1 MATID
6 IFNLSPR
13 DFNLQ
18 MQEEAMYRTPAELD
32 ELRREYRNRNSMAGK
47 LMGLLAPEEG
57 KRRST
62 FLPVDAPQGMSIFDA
77 LRSGQATPAV
87 PQGLVDLITGGTRGV
102 ESAREYAQGVPPRAD
117 ALNDALAMSGLAM
130 TGGGLAASTLRP
142 KKPSLPSAPKERG
155 DMILNM
161 LKEGDAANITDDM
174 FDMGDSVKTTQLNQ
188 YLFENYDLPMDAESR
203 AQRLFQMGYRRE
215 GMHGTSKETAG
226 TTETPDILAFQPST
240 AGSYGRGVYVDPVR
254 DGDIG
259 VSRYYAEPRGREA
272 GTSGTYYPLL
282 TKGKLIEKGSYDDEY
297 FQALDDVA
305 KANPK
310 ESDQARATTEDAMN
324 RLAEQRVSE
333 QGFAGV
339 GGAGEYTIFDPAN
352 IRSRSARADPRLAH
366 LSNIMAAN
374 ASKSTGLLTSSA
386 ADLRRQANIE
396 RFGYDPNETPE
407 VDTSYRGGH
416 QPAGPQD
423 ENPVRL
429 DDVTISTTGEQ
440 AGYPSDFY
448 SSQGQRQYAQ
458 GPRFADDEFGLS
470 NQQSYRAIQAARGN
484 PDAEVTIYRGVPNEE
499 SITSINAGDFVTL
512 SPKYAELHASSGYG
526 PRGEDAGKVIS
537 QKVKVKDVY
546 FAGDDVN
553 EFGYFPDTTAANAS
567 KSTGLLTTA
576 ASEAQDMAKR
586 ILELRAEGR
595 ASEVT
600 DEMMAQADPQYM
612 FANTPLPM
620 DEASR
625 MARAE
630 AAGFEGDLFHGGKG
644 GYDIMRT
651 DAGTGK
657 TSGTGAFL
665 TPSNKLA
672 ETYSPVVDGS
682 VYPLMSRSSAPIVNA
697 DMQNWN
703 NIESPVYAFDPKT
716 MDDIEVID
724 EYGRA
729 STDDIAREARKISE
743 AIEIQDVSDRGP
755 RAWGMTQYPAVS
767 NVRVEYNPANIRS
780 RFARFD
786 PEFAHLSNLSA
797 ANVSPLGGLLAQS
810 GVSDKQ
816 AERIEEYLRRRGLLD

>member
-1 MATID
+1 MDTID

-155 DMILNM
+155 DMILSM

-226 TTETPDILAFQPST
+226 TTETPDILAFRPST
-240 AGSYGRGVYVDPVR
+240 AGAYGRGVYVDPVR

-374 ASKSTGLLTSSA
+374 ASKSA
-386 ADLRRQANIE
+386 
-396 RFGYDPNETPE
+396 
-407 VDTSYRGGH
+407 
-416 QPAGPQD
+416 
-423 ENPVRL
+423 
-429 DDVTISTTGEQ
+429 
-440 AGYPSDFY
+440 
-448 SSQGQRQYAQ
+448 
-458 GPRFADDEFGLS
+458 
-470 NQQSYRAIQAARGN
+470 
-484 PDAEVTIYRGVPNEE
+484 
-499 SITSINAGDFVTL
+499 
-512 SPKYAELHASSGYG
+512 
-526 PRGEDAGKVIS
+526 
-537 QKVKVKDVY
+537 
-546 FAGDDVN
+546 
-553 EFGYFPDTTAANAS
+553 
-567 KSTGLLTTA
+567 GLLTTA

-586 ILELRAEGR
+586 ILELRAQGR

-630 AAGFEGDLFHGGKG
+630 AAGFEGQTYYHGAKDTPELPHFDRIDEYNTEGH
-644 GYDIMRT
+644 
-651 DAGTGK
+651 AGTIYG
-657 TSGTGAFL
+657 TSSPAVANTYVRRSSAGIDEGAI
-665 TPSNKLA
+665 
-672 ETYSPVVDGS
+672 
-682 VYPLMSRSSAPIVNA
+682 YPLMARRDPNDPTINVGGVYSRIPMSIRDEKGQRLIDVLPEAAEMDHLNA
-697 DMQNWN
+697 
-703 NIESPVYAFDPKT
+703 ERVT
-716 MDDIEVID
+716 
-724 EYGRA
+724 
-729 STDDIAREARKISE
+729 STDAIASAMRDADFSMLRMEN
-743 AIEIQDVSDRGP
+743 VVDRGP
-755 RAWGMTQYPAVS
+755 YYPDATPLGFEARS
-767 NVRVEYNPANIRS
+767 YKDIERQNEFNKWNREMLAEANEPATNIMVQDPTKLRS

-797 ANVSPLGGLLAQS
+797 ANASPIGGLLAQS

>member
-1 MATID
+1 MAT
-6 IFNLSPR
+6 
-13 DFNLQ
+13 
-18 MQEEAMYRTPAELD
+18 AA
-32 ELRREYRNRNSMAGK
+32 ELRRLREEQSIFAPLYEAARQQQSELAAQGRRPVFG
-47 LMGLLAPEEG
+47 GLLSKEPVYGTDTLRYEG
-57 KRRST
+57 IGNMLAGLLSPAAKA
-62 FLPVDAPQGMSIFDA
+62 VDAPISAYRGTIPQEDMISEA
-77 LRSGQATPAV
+77 L
-87 PQGLVDLITGGTRGV
+87 GV
-102 ESAREYAQGVPPRAD
+102 G
-117 ALNDALAMSGLAM
+117 GLAM
-130 TGGGLAASTLRP
+130 AGGGA
-142 KKPSLPSAPKERG
+142 
-155 DMILNM
+155 
-161 LKEGDAANITDDM
+161 
-174 FDMGDSVKTTQLNQ
+174 V
-188 YLFENYDLPMDAESR
+188 
-203 AQRLFQMGYRRE
+203 
-215 GMHGTSKETAG
+215 
-226 TTETPDILAFQPST
+226 
-240 AGSYGRGVYVDPVR
+240 GV
-254 DGDIG
+254 
-259 VSRYYAEPRGREA
+259 PRGA
-272 GTSGTYYPLL
+272 VG
-282 TKGKLIEKGSYDDEY
+282 
-297 FQALDDVA
+297 
-305 KANPK
+305 AN
-310 ESDQARATTEDAMN
+310 
-324 RLAEQRVSE
+324 
-333 QGFAGV
+333 
-339 GGAGEYTIFDPAN
+339 
-352 IRSRSARADPRLAH
+352 
-366 LSNIMAAN
+366 
-374 ASKSTGLLTSSA
+374 A

-416 QPAGPQD
+416 QPVGPQD

-429 DDVTISTTGEQ
+429 DDVTTSTTGEQ

-448 SSQGQRQYAQ
+448 SGQGQRLYAQ

-499 SITSINAGDFVTL
+499 GITSINAGDFVTL

-567 KSTGLLTTA
+567 KSAGLLTTA

-630 AAGFEGDLFHGGKG
+630 AAGFKGDLFHGGKG

-797 ANVSPLGGLLAQS
+797 ANVSPIGGLLAQS
-810 GVSDKQ
+810 GANQQSGPVAPNLID
-816 AERIEEYLRRRGLLD
+816 EYLKSLQARR

>member
-117 ALNDALAMSGLAM
+117 ALNDALAMAGLAM
-130 TGGGLAASTLRP
+130 TGGGAVVKPKGSLGAFFAREDGTLQDALKLAKSG
-142 KKPSLPSAPKERG
+142 RG
-155 DMILNM
+155 IFHSSQADQFDEIN
-161 LKEGDAANITDDM
+161 KYGVEPQYGPWTREIAEGATEDPRFLDEMPMAAWWSEQPDW
-174 FDMGDSVKTTQLNQ
+174 VKMKT
-188 YLFENYDLPMDAESR
+188 AR
-203 AQRLFQMGYRRE
+203 
-215 GMHGTSKETAG
+215 TAG
-226 TTETPDILAFQPST
+226 KSVNDVTVDDIRK
-240 AGSYGRGVYVDPVR
+240 YGHLSIAD
-254 DGDIG
+254 
-259 VSRYYAEPRGREA
+259 A
-272 GTSGTYYPLL
+272 
-282 TKGKLIEKGSYDDEY
+282 DEY
-297 FQALDDVA
+297 ADTVYRIPEEGIDYEGSQVSDLTGEKMPLYATDLYEFGDDNVGRYPFGIER
-305 KANPK
+305 NELVTRETIDPK
-310 ESDQARATTEDAMN
+310 YSLTGQDLIDFLRDYDTT
-324 RLAEQRVSE
+324 
-333 QGFAGV
+333 
-339 GGAGEYTIFDPAN
+339 
-352 IRSRSARADPRLAH
+352 
-366 LSNIMAAN
+366 AAN

-407 VDTSYRGGH
+407 VETSYRGGH

-423 ENPVRL
+423 ESPVRL

-448 SSQGQRQYAQ
+448 SSQGQRLYAQ

-586 ILELRAEGR
+586 ILELRAQGR

-612 FANTPLPM
+612 FENTPLPM

>member
-130 TGGGLAASTLRP
+130 TGGGAVGVP
-142 KKPSLPSAPKERG
+142 RG
-155 DMILNM
+155 AVGANAVRNIKDKYPDVEIDIY
-161 LKEGDAANITDDM
+161 GDADRGYELGRIQVPKDQQSSGVGSQVMN
-174 FDMGDSVKTTQLNQ
+174 
-188 YLFENYDLPMDAESR
+188 DLIAAADAEGAKIS
-203 AQRLFQMGYRRE
+203 LTPDTSFG
-215 GMHGTSKETAG
+215 GTS
-226 TTETPDILAFQPST
+226 
-240 AGSYGRGVYVDPVR
+240 
-254 DGDIG
+254 
-259 VSRYYAEPRGREA
+259 VSRLKDFYKRFGFVENKGRNKDFS
-272 GTSGTYYPLL
+272 TRNTMYRDP
-282 TKGKLIEKGSYDDEY
+282 T
-297 FQALDDVA
+297 
-305 KANPK
+305 
-310 ESDQARATTEDAMN
+310 AM
-324 RLAEQRVSE
+324 
-333 QGFAGV
+333 
-339 GGAGEYTIFDPAN
+339 
-352 IRSRSARADPRLAH
+352 
-366 LSNIMAAN
+366 AN
-374 ASKSTGLLTSSA
+374 ASKSTGLLTSNV

-416 QPAGPQD
+416 QPVGPQD

-448 SSQGQRQYAQ
+448 SGQGQRLYAQ
-458 GPRFADDEFGLS
+458 GPRFSDDEFGIA

-567 KSTGLLTTA
+567 KSTGLLVV
-576 ASEAQDMAKR
+576 EQ
-586 ILELRAEGR
+586 
-595 ASEVT
+595 
-600 DEMMAQADPQYM
+600 QARG
-612 FANTPLPM
+612 NKKL
-620 DEASR
+620 
-625 MARAE
+625 
-630 AAGFEGDLFHGGKG
+630 GDLFESQNV
-644 GYDIMRT
+644 DISTATTPQIENVLDMAQRRGIL
-651 DAGTGK
+651 DPR
-657 TSGTGAFL
+657 SAF
-665 TPSNKLA
+665 
-672 ETYSPVVDGS
+672 
-682 VYPLMSRSSAPIVNA
+682 
-697 DMQNWN
+697 
-703 NIESPVYAFDPKT
+703 
-716 MDDIEVID
+716 
-724 EYGRA
+724 
-729 STDDIAREARKISE
+729 
-743 AIEIQDVSDRGP
+743 
-755 RAWGMTQYPAVS
+755 
-767 NVRVEYNPANIRS
+767 
-780 RFARFD
+780 
-786 PEFAHLSNLSA
+786 NL
-797 ANVSPLGGLLAQS
+797 
-810 GVSDKQ
+810 K
-816 AERIEEYLRRRGLLD
+816 RGLLD

>member
-1 MATID
+1 MAT
-6 IFNLSPR
+6 
-13 DFNLQ
+13 
-18 MQEEAMYRTPAELD
+18 AE
-32 ELRREYRNRNSMAGK
+32 ELRRLREEQSIFSALYDMARQQQSELAAEGRRPV
-47 LMGLLAPEEG
+47 LGGLLSKEPVYGTDTLRYEG
-57 KRRST
+57 IGNMLAGLLSPVAKA
-62 FLPVDAPQGMSIFDA
+62 VDAPISAYRGTIPQEDMISEA
-77 LRSGQATPAV
+77 L
-87 PQGLVDLITGGTRGV
+87 GT
-102 ESAREYAQGVPPRAD
+102 A
-117 ALNDALAMSGLAM
+117 GLAM
-130 TGGGLAASTLRP
+130 AGGGAVASAIRP
-142 KKPSLPSAPKERG
+142 TKPSLPSAPKERG

-161 LKEGDAANITDDM
+161 LKEGEAANITDDM

-226 TTETPDILAFQPST
+226 TTETPDILAFEPST
-240 AGSYGRGVYVDPVR
+240 AGSYGRGVYLDPVR

-416 QPAGPQD
+416 QPVGPQD

-448 SSQGQRQYAQ
+448 SSQGQRLYAQ
-458 GPRFADDEFGLS
+458 GPRFSDDEFGIA
-470 NQQSYRAIQAARGN
+470 NQQSYRAIQATRGN

-553 EFGYFPDTTAANAS
+553 EFGYFPDTTAANVS
-567 KSTGLLTTA
+567 KPTGLLVI
-576 ASEAQDMAKR
+576 EQ
-586 ILELRAEGR
+586 
-595 ASEVT
+595 
-600 DEMMAQADPQYM
+600 QARG
-612 FANTPLPM
+612 NKKL
-620 DEASR
+620 
-625 MARAE
+625 
-630 AAGFEGDLFHGGKG
+630 GDLFESQNV
-644 GYDIMRT
+644 DISTATTPQIENVLDMAQRRGIL
-651 DAGTGK
+651 DPR
-657 TSGTGAFL
+657 SAF
-665 TPSNKLA
+665 
-672 ETYSPVVDGS
+672 
-682 VYPLMSRSSAPIVNA
+682 
-697 DMQNWN
+697 
-703 NIESPVYAFDPKT
+703 
-716 MDDIEVID
+716 
-724 EYGRA
+724 
-729 STDDIAREARKISE
+729 
-743 AIEIQDVSDRGP
+743 
-755 RAWGMTQYPAVS
+755 
-767 NVRVEYNPANIRS
+767 
-780 RFARFD
+780 
-786 PEFAHLSNLSA
+786 NL
-797 ANVSPLGGLLAQS
+797 
-810 GVSDKQ
+810 K
-816 AERIEEYLRRRGLLD
+816 RGLLD

>member
-117 ALNDALAMSGLAM
+117 ALNDALAMAGLAM

-155 DMILNM
+155 DMILSM

-226 TTETPDILAFQPST
+226 TTETPDILAFRPST
-240 AGSYGRGVYVDPVR
+240 AGAYGRGVYVDPVR

-259 VSRYYAEPRGREA
+259 VSRYYAEPRSREA

-282 TKGKLIEKGSYDDEY
+282 TKGKLMERGSYDDI
-297 FQALDDVA
+297 FQQAMEDLG
-305 KANPK
+305 
-310 ESDQARATTEDAMN
+310 ESSAVTRDAAD

-374 ASKSTGLLTSSA
+374 ASKPTGLLTSSA

-416 QPAGPQD
+416 QPVGPQD

-448 SSQGQRQYAQ
+448 SSQGQRLYAQ
-458 GPRFADDEFGLS
+458 GPRFSDDEFGIA

-553 EFGYFPDTTAANAS
+553 EFGYFPDTTAANVS
-567 KSTGLLTTA
+567 KPTGLLVI
-576 ASEAQDMAKR
+576 EQ
-586 ILELRAEGR
+586 
-595 ASEVT
+595 
-600 DEMMAQADPQYM
+600 QARG
-612 FANTPLPM
+612 NKKL
-620 DEASR
+620 
-625 MARAE
+625 
-630 AAGFEGDLFHGGKG
+630 GDLFESQNV
-644 GYDIMRT
+644 DISTATTPQIENVLDMAQRRGIL
-651 DAGTGK
+651 DPR
-657 TSGTGAFL
+657 SAF
-665 TPSNKLA
+665 
-672 ETYSPVVDGS
+672 
-682 VYPLMSRSSAPIVNA
+682 
-697 DMQNWN
+697 
-703 NIESPVYAFDPKT
+703 
-716 MDDIEVID
+716 
-724 EYGRA
+724 
-729 STDDIAREARKISE
+729 
-743 AIEIQDVSDRGP
+743 
-755 RAWGMTQYPAVS
+755 
-767 NVRVEYNPANIRS
+767 
-780 RFARFD
+780 
-786 PEFAHLSNLSA
+786 NL
-797 ANVSPLGGLLAQS
+797 
-810 GVSDKQ
+810 K
-816 AERIEEYLRRRGLLD
+816 RGLLD

>member
-1 MATID
+1 
-6 IFNLSPR
+6 
-13 DFNLQ
+13 
-18 MQEEAMYRTPAELD
+18 
-32 ELRREYRNRNSMAGK
+32 
-47 LMGLLAPEEG
+47 
-57 KRRST
+57 
-62 FLPVDAPQGMSIFDA
+62 
-77 LRSGQATPAV
+77 V

-117 ALNDALAMSGLAM
+117 ALNDALAMAGLAM

-155 DMILNM
+155 DMILSM

-226 TTETPDILAFQPST
+226 TTETPDILAFRPST
-240 AGSYGRGVYVDPVR
+240 AGAYGRGVYVDPVR

-259 VSRYYAEPRGREA
+259 VSRYYAEPRSREA

-282 TKGKLIEKGSYDDEY
+282 TKGKLMERGSYDDI
-297 FQALDDVA
+297 FQQAMEDLG
-305 KANPK
+305 
-310 ESDQARATTEDAMN
+310 ESSAVTRDAAD

-374 ASKSTGLLTSSA
+374 ASKPTGLLTSSA

-407 VDTSYRGGH
+407 VSGFDAYLRRV
-416 QPAGPQD
+416 
-423 ENPVRL
+423 N
-429 DDVTISTTGEQ
+429 
-440 AGYPSDFY
+440 PSDKRIPAENRPNLMMGDMY
-448 SSQGQRQYAQ
+448 GMLPRDAEYVSNIGSADIYRTPDGSYYATAYNPDLGEMDVVGYAIKGDKETDLQVVSEMQGKGIGGELQYLF
-458 GPRFADDEFGLS
+458 RKE
-470 NQQSYRAIQAARGN
+470 N
-484 PDAEVTIYRGVPNEE
+484 PDAPTGGLTEAGEASLLKTYNKLRDDGV
-499 SITSINAGDFVTL
+499 V
-512 SPKYAELHASSGYG
+512 
-526 PRGEDAGKVIS
+526 
-537 QKVKVKDVY
+537 
-546 FAGDDVN
+546 
-553 EFGYFPDTTAANAS
+553 AANAS

-630 AAGFEGDLFHGGKG
+630 AAGFDVGNPVFHGGASGIKAMDADVSEG
-644 GYDIMRT
+644 KDFDTGVWTTSDRYNANRYAGSRTEGAPKINDQQNWSIYDDR
-651 DAGTGK
+651 
-657 TSGTGAFL
+657 
-665 TPSNKLA
+665 
-672 ETYSPVVDGS
+672 GS
-682 VYPLMSRSSAPIVNA
+682 VYPLLAKTSGYGETNFRGRNWGDAPEGAIIRGGG
-697 DMQNWN
+697 QP
-703 NIESPVYAFDPKT
+703 SQ
-716 MDDIEVID
+716 
-724 EYGRA
+724 R
-729 STDDIAREARKISE
+729 ISE
-743 AIEIQDVSDRGP
+743 VREDW
-755 RAWGMTQYPAVS
+755 RAWPYTSEAVRAARDTGRS
-767 NVRVEYNPANIRS
+767 GLVIKDVVDIGPNFPHKDHIGLGSEISDDVVAIDPSTLRS

-797 ANVSPLGGLLAQS
+797 ANASPIGGLLAQS

>member
-130 TGGGLAASTLRP
+130 TGGGLAVSTLRP
-142 KKPSLPSAPKERG
+142 TKPSLPSAPKERG

-161 LKEGDAANITDDM
+161 LKEGEAANITDDM

-226 TTETPDILAFQPST
+226 TTETPDILAFRPST
-240 AGSYGRGVYVDPVR
+240 AGAYGRGVYVDPVR

-352 IRSRSARADPRLAH
+352 IRSRYARADPRLAH

-374 ASKSTGLLTSSA
+374 VSKPVGLLV
-386 ADLRRQANIE
+386 L
-396 RFGYDPNETPE
+396 
-407 VDTSYRGGH
+407 
-416 QPAGPQD
+416 
-423 ENPVRL
+423 
-429 DDVTISTTGEQ
+429 EQ
-440 AGYPSDFY
+440 
-448 SSQGQRQYAQ
+448 Q
-458 GPRFADDEFGLS
+458 
-470 NQQSYRAIQAARGN
+470 ARGN
-484 PDAEVTIYRGVPNEE
+484 
-499 SITSINAGDFVTL
+499 
-512 SPKYAELHASSGYG
+512 
-526 PRGEDAGKVIS
+526 
-537 QKVKVKDVY
+537 
-546 FAGDDVN
+546 
-553 EFGYFPDTTAANAS
+553 
-567 KSTGLLTTA
+567 
-576 ASEAQDMAKR
+576 
-586 ILELRAEGR
+586 
-595 ASEVT
+595 
-600 DEMMAQADPQYM
+600 QA
-612 FANTPLPM
+612 L
-620 DEASR
+620 
-625 MARAE
+625 
-630 AAGFEGDLFHGGKG
+630 GDLFKNSGI
-644 GYDIMRT
+644 DI
-651 DAGTGK
+651 
-657 TSGTGAFL
+657 
-665 TPSNKLA
+665 
-672 ETYSPVVDGS
+672 
-682 VYPLMSRSSAPIVNA
+682 
-697 DMQNWN
+697 
-703 NIESPVYAFDPKT
+703 
-716 MDDIEVID
+716 
-724 EYGRA
+724 
-729 STDDIAREARKISE
+729 STATTQQ
-743 AIEIQDVSDRGP
+743 IQSILD
-755 RAWGMTQYPAVS
+755 
-767 NVRVEYNPANIRS
+767 
-780 RFARFD
+780 
-786 PEFAHLSNLSA
+786 
-797 ANVSPLGGLLAQS
+797 
-810 GVSDKQ
+810 Q
-816 AERIEEYLRRRGLLD
+816 AERRGILDPRSAFNLKRGLLD

>member
-32 ELRREYRNRNSMAGK
+32 NLRREYRNRNSMAGK

-130 TGGGLAASTLRP
+130 TGGGLAASTLRST
-142 KKPSLPSAPKERG
+142 KPSLPSAPKERG
-155 DMILNM
+155 DMILSM

-215 GMHGTSKETAG
+215 GIHGTSKETAG
-226 TTETPDILAFQPST
+226 TTETPDILAFEPST
-240 AGSYGRGVYVDPVR
+240 AGSYGRGVYLDPVR

-448 SSQGQRQYAQ
+448 SSQGQRLYAQ
-458 GPRFADDEFGLS
+458 GPRFSDDEFGIA
-470 NQQSYRAIQAARGN
+470 NQQSYRAIQATRGN

-553 EFGYFPDTTAANAS
+553 EFGYFPDTTAANVS
-567 KSTGLLTTA
+567 KPTGLLVI
-576 ASEAQDMAKR
+576 EQ
-586 ILELRAEGR
+586 
-595 ASEVT
+595 
-600 DEMMAQADPQYM
+600 QARG
-612 FANTPLPM
+612 NKKL
-620 DEASR
+620 
-625 MARAE
+625 
-630 AAGFEGDLFHGGKG
+630 GDLFESQNV
-644 GYDIMRT
+644 DISTATTPQIENVLDMAQRRGIL
-651 DAGTGK
+651 DPR
-657 TSGTGAFL
+657 SAF
-665 TPSNKLA
+665 
-672 ETYSPVVDGS
+672 
-682 VYPLMSRSSAPIVNA
+682 
-697 DMQNWN
+697 
-703 NIESPVYAFDPKT
+703 
-716 MDDIEVID
+716 
-724 EYGRA
+724 
-729 STDDIAREARKISE
+729 
-743 AIEIQDVSDRGP
+743 
-755 RAWGMTQYPAVS
+755 
-767 NVRVEYNPANIRS
+767 
-780 RFARFD
+780 
-786 PEFAHLSNLSA
+786 NL
-797 ANVSPLGGLLAQS
+797 
-810 GVSDKQ
+810 K
-816 AERIEEYLRRRGLLD
+816 RGLLD

>member
-117 ALNDALAMSGLAM
+117 ALNDALAMAGLAM
-130 TGGGLAASTLRP
+130 TGGGLAVSTLRP
-142 KKPSLPSAPKERG
+142 TKPSLPSAPKERG

-161 LKEGDAANITDDM
+161 LKEGEAANITDDM

-226 TTETPDILAFQPST
+226 TTETPDILAFRPST
-240 AGSYGRGVYVDPVR
+240 AGAYGRGVYVDPVR

-259 VSRYYAEPRGREA
+259 ASRYYAEPRGREA

-297 FQALDDVA
+297 FKALDDVA

-366 LSNIMAAN
+366 LSDIMAAN
-374 ASKSTGLLTSSA
+374 ASKSA
-386 ADLRRQANIE
+386 
-396 RFGYDPNETPE
+396 
-407 VDTSYRGGH
+407 
-416 QPAGPQD
+416 
-423 ENPVRL
+423 
-429 DDVTISTTGEQ
+429 
-440 AGYPSDFY
+440 
-448 SSQGQRQYAQ
+448 
-458 GPRFADDEFGLS
+458 
-470 NQQSYRAIQAARGN
+470 
-484 PDAEVTIYRGVPNEE
+484 
-499 SITSINAGDFVTL
+499 
-512 SPKYAELHASSGYG
+512 
-526 PRGEDAGKVIS
+526 
-537 QKVKVKDVY
+537 
-546 FAGDDVN
+546 
-553 EFGYFPDTTAANAS
+553 
-567 KSTGLLTTA
+567 GLLTTA
-576 ASEAQDMAKR
+576 
-586 ILELRAEGR
+586 
-595 ASEVT
+595 
-600 DEMMAQADPQYM
+600 
-612 FANTPLPM
+612 
-620 DEASR
+620 
-625 MARAE
+625 
-630 AAGFEGDLFHGGKG
+630 
-644 GYDIMRT
+644 
-651 DAGTGK
+651 
-657 TSGTGAFL
+657 SG
-665 TPSNKLA
+665 
-672 ETYSPVVDGS
+672 
-682 VYPLMSRSSAPIVNA
+682 
-697 DMQNWN
+697 
-703 NIESPVYAFDPKT
+703 
-716 MDDIEVID
+716 
-724 EYGRA
+724 
-729 STDDIAREARKISE
+729 
-743 AIEIQDVSDRGP
+743 RGP
-755 RAWGMTQYPAVS
+755 KK
-767 NVRVEYNPANIRS
+767 EEL
-780 RFARFD
+780 D
-786 PEFAHLSNLSA
+786 
-797 ANVSPLGGLLAQS
+797 PLGYQKPKMRGYL
-810 GVSDKQ
+810 SDTDVQMSDTGENLPRQPMSWEDMEGKVVLPFYGDRT
-816 AERIEEYLRRRGLLD
+816 ARGLLVEGVNDLKFDEPVYTEGGVDFMRGPAAQQDRAIWASNQSIIKRIESEAEKASRDFEGADIFGLTGSMSPDANDFATFTGAAMAELVKGAKITKKSAKEFDKVMRAIDPDFVGVLSPKLREWVTSTSSPKRKSFIRLMESAPMQEQGFPSPAEARYSVTDPTQRDMPAGMFGLGAAKIDTSAPLMYNEPKGNLPRANVPHSTYNTQIAGDYAGSLPPVPQGLLFRNVYDAMEGKTTKSGQALNEAHKTHAIKTIMPTQQITPEVLEGILDYLSRMER

>member
-1 MATID
+1 MAT
-6 IFNLSPR
+6 
-13 DFNLQ
+13 
-18 MQEEAMYRTPAELD
+18 AE
-32 ELRREYRNRNSMAGK
+32 ELRRLREEQSIFSALYDMARQQRSELAAEGRRPV
-47 LMGLLAPEEG
+47 LGGLLSKEPTYGTDTLRYEG
-57 KRRST
+57 IGDMLVGLLTPAAKA
-62 FLPVDAPQGMSIFDA
+62 VDAPISAYRGTIPQEDMISEA
-77 LRSGQATPAV
+77 L
-87 PQGLVDLITGGTRGV
+87 GV
-102 ESAREYAQGVPPRAD
+102 G
-117 ALNDALAMSGLAM
+117 GLAM
-130 TGGGLAASTLRP
+130 AGGGAVGVPRGAVGANALRVYHGGP
-142 KKPSLPSAPKERG
+142 KKISPEDVEMRFDPEGTPIGFSVTDNPDVAEYYRNMRG
-155 DMILNM
+155 GGSISEFDIDLD
-161 LKEGDAANITDDM
+161 KANIISETELYQFIDD
-174 FDMGDSVKTTQLNQ
+174 L
-188 YLFENYDLPMDAESR
+188 ENKLDADASYEQI
-203 AQRLFQMGYRRE
+203 QRG
-215 GMHGTSKETAG
+215 
-226 TTETPDILAFQPST
+226 
-240 AGSYGRGVYVDPVR
+240 
-254 DGDIG
+254 
-259 VSRYYAEPRGREA
+259 
-272 GTSGTYYPLL
+272 LL
-282 TKGKLIEKGSYDDEY
+282 D
-297 FQALDDVA
+297 
-305 KANPK
+305 
-310 ESDQARATTEDAMN
+310 
-324 RLAEQRVSE
+324 
-333 QGFAGV
+333 AGV
-339 GGAGEYTIFDPAN
+339 DAIEYPDPEFGIRVVNPN
-352 IRSRSARADPRLAH
+352 IL
-366 LSNIMAAN
+366 AAN
-374 ASKSTGLLTSSA
+374 ASKSA
-386 ADLRRQANIE
+386 
-396 RFGYDPNETPE
+396 
-407 VDTSYRGGH
+407 
-416 QPAGPQD
+416 
-423 ENPVRL
+423 
-429 DDVTISTTGEQ
+429 
-440 AGYPSDFY
+440 
-448 SSQGQRQYAQ
+448 
-458 GPRFADDEFGLS
+458 
-470 NQQSYRAIQAARGN
+470 
-484 PDAEVTIYRGVPNEE
+484 
-499 SITSINAGDFVTL
+499 
-512 SPKYAELHASSGYG
+512 
-526 PRGEDAGKVIS
+526 
-537 QKVKVKDVY
+537 
-546 FAGDDVN
+546 
-553 EFGYFPDTTAANAS
+553 
-567 KSTGLLTTA
+567 GLLTTA

-644 GYDIMRT
+644 GYDIMKT

-767 NVRVEYNPANIRS
+767 DVRVEYNPANIRS

>member
-62 FLPVDAPQGMSIFDA
+62 FLPIDAPQGMSIFDA

-117 ALNDALAMSGLAM
+117 ALNDALAMAGLAM

-155 DMILNM
+155 DMILSM

-226 TTETPDILAFQPST
+226 TTETPDILAFRPST
-240 AGSYGRGVYVDPVR
+240 AGAYGRGVYVDPVR

-259 VSRYYAEPRGREA
+259 VSRYYAEPRSREA

-282 TKGKLIEKGSYDDEY
+282 TKGKLMERGSYDDI
-297 FQALDDVA
+297 FQQAMEDLG
-305 KANPK
+305 
-310 ESDQARATTEDAMN
+310 ESSAVTRDAAD

-374 ASKSTGLLTSSA
+374 ASKPTGLLTSSA

-416 QPAGPQD
+416 QPVGPQD

-448 SSQGQRQYAQ
+448 SSQGQRLYAQ
-458 GPRFADDEFGLS
+458 GPRFSDDEFGIA

-553 EFGYFPDTTAANAS
+553 EFGYFPDTTAANVS
-567 KSTGLLTTA
+567 KPTGLLVI
-576 ASEAQDMAKR
+576 EQ
-586 ILELRAEGR
+586 
-595 ASEVT
+595 
-600 DEMMAQADPQYM
+600 QARG
-612 FANTPLPM
+612 NKKL
-620 DEASR
+620 
-625 MARAE
+625 
-630 AAGFEGDLFHGGKG
+630 GDLFESQNV
-644 GYDIMRT
+644 DISTATTPQIENVLDMAQRRGIL
-651 DAGTGK
+651 DPR
-657 TSGTGAFL
+657 SAF
-665 TPSNKLA
+665 
-672 ETYSPVVDGS
+672 
-682 VYPLMSRSSAPIVNA
+682 
-697 DMQNWN
+697 
-703 NIESPVYAFDPKT
+703 
-716 MDDIEVID
+716 
-724 EYGRA
+724 
-729 STDDIAREARKISE
+729 
-743 AIEIQDVSDRGP
+743 
-755 RAWGMTQYPAVS
+755 
-767 NVRVEYNPANIRS
+767 
-780 RFARFD
+780 
-786 PEFAHLSNLSA
+786 NL
-797 ANVSPLGGLLAQS
+797 
-810 GVSDKQ
+810 K
-816 AERIEEYLRRRGLLD
+816 RGLLD

>member
-47 LMGLLAPEEG
+47 LMGLLAPEKG

-117 ALNDALAMSGLAM
+117 ALNDALAMAGLAM
-130 TGGGLAASTLRP
+130 TGGGAVVKPKGSLGAFFAREDGTLQDALKLAKS
-142 KKPSLPSAPKERG
+142 
-155 DMILNM
+155 
-161 LKEGDAANITDDM
+161 
-174 FDMGDSVKTTQLNQ
+174 
-188 YLFENYDLPMDAESR
+188 
-203 AQRLFQMGYRRE
+203 
-215 GMHGTSKETAG
+215 
-226 TTETPDILAFQPST
+226 
-240 AGSYGRGVYVDPVR
+240 GRGIFHSSQADQFDEINKYGVEPQYGPWTREIAEGATEDPRFLDEMPMAAWWSEQPDWVKMKTARAAGKSVNDVTVD
-254 DGDIG
+254 DIRKYG
-259 VSRYYAEPRGREA
+259 HLSIADA
-272 GTSGTYYPLL
+272 
-282 TKGKLIEKGSYDDEY
+282 DEY
-297 FQALDDVA
+297 ADTVYRIPEEGIDYEGSQVSDLTGKKMPLYATDLYEFGDDNVGRYPFGIER
-305 KANPK
+305 NELVTRETIDPK
-310 ESDQARATTEDAMN
+310 YSLTGQDLIDFLRDYDTT
-324 RLAEQRVSE
+324 
-333 QGFAGV
+333 
-339 GGAGEYTIFDPAN
+339 
-352 IRSRSARADPRLAH
+352 
-366 LSNIMAAN
+366 AAN

-416 QPAGPQD
+416 QPVGPQD

-448 SSQGQRQYAQ
+448 SSQGQRLYAQ

-553 EFGYFPDTTAANAS
+553 EFGYFPDTTAANVS
-567 KSTGLLTTA
+567 KPTGLLVI
-576 ASEAQDMAKR
+576 EQ
-586 ILELRAEGR
+586 
-595 ASEVT
+595 
-600 DEMMAQADPQYM
+600 QARG
-612 FANTPLPM
+612 NKKL
-620 DEASR
+620 
-625 MARAE
+625 
-630 AAGFEGDLFHGGKG
+630 GDLFESQNV
-644 GYDIMRT
+644 DISTATTPQIENVLDMAQRRGIL
-651 DAGTGK
+651 DPR
-657 TSGTGAFL
+657 SAF
-665 TPSNKLA
+665 
-672 ETYSPVVDGS
+672 
-682 VYPLMSRSSAPIVNA
+682 
-697 DMQNWN
+697 
-703 NIESPVYAFDPKT
+703 
-716 MDDIEVID
+716 
-724 EYGRA
+724 
-729 STDDIAREARKISE
+729 
-743 AIEIQDVSDRGP
+743 
-755 RAWGMTQYPAVS
+755 
-767 NVRVEYNPANIRS
+767 
-780 RFARFD
+780 
-786 PEFAHLSNLSA
+786 NL
-797 ANVSPLGGLLAQS
+797 
-810 GVSDKQ
+810 K
-816 AERIEEYLRRRGLLD
+816 RGLLD

>member
-1 MATID
+1 MAT
-6 IFNLSPR
+6 
-13 DFNLQ
+13 
-18 MQEEAMYRTPAELD
+18 AE
-32 ELRREYRNRNSMAGK
+32 ELRRLREEQSIFSALYDMARQQQSDLAAEGRRPV
-47 LMGLLAPEEG
+47 LGGLLSKEPTYGTDTLRYEG
-57 KRRST
+57 IGDMLVGLLTPAAKA
-62 FLPVDAPQGMSIFDA
+62 VDAPISAYRGTIPQEDMISEA
-77 LRSGQATPAV
+77 L
-87 PQGLVDLITGGTRGV
+87 GV
-102 ESAREYAQGVPPRAD
+102 G
-117 ALNDALAMSGLAM
+117 GLAM
-130 TGGGLAASTLRP
+130 AGGGA
-142 KKPSLPSAPKERG
+142 
-155 DMILNM
+155 
-161 LKEGDAANITDDM
+161 
-174 FDMGDSVKTTQLNQ
+174 V
-188 YLFENYDLPMDAESR
+188 
-203 AQRLFQMGYRRE
+203 
-215 GMHGTSKETAG
+215 
-226 TTETPDILAFQPST
+226 
-240 AGSYGRGVYVDPVR
+240 GV
-254 DGDIG
+254 
-259 VSRYYAEPRGREA
+259 PRGA
-272 GTSGTYYPLL
+272 VG
-282 TKGKLIEKGSYDDEY
+282 
-297 FQALDDVA
+297 
-305 KANPK
+305 AN
-310 ESDQARATTEDAMN
+310 
-324 RLAEQRVSE
+324 
-333 QGFAGV
+333 
-339 GGAGEYTIFDPAN
+339 
-352 IRSRSARADPRLAH
+352 
-366 LSNIMAAN
+366 
-374 ASKSTGLLTSSA
+374 A
-386 ADLRRQANIE
+386 ADLRRQANID
-396 RFGYDPNETPE
+396 RFGYDPNEAPE

-416 QPAGPQD
+416 QPVGPQD

-567 KSTGLLTTA
+567 KSAGLLTTA

-586 ILELRAEGR
+586 ILDLRAQGR

-630 AAGFEGDLFHGGKG
+630 AAGFEGQTYYHGAKDTPDLP
-644 GYDIMRT
+644 Y
-651 DAGTGK
+651 
-657 TSGTGAFL
+657 
-665 TPSNKLA
+665 
-672 ETYSPVVDGS
+672 
-682 VYPLMSRSSAPIVNA
+682 
-697 DMQNWN
+697 
-703 NIESPVYAFDPKT
+703 FDR
-716 MDDIEVID
+716 ID
-724 EYGRA
+724 EYNTEGHAGTIYGTSSPAVANTYVRRSNIGIDEGA
-729 STDDIAREARKISE
+729 IYPLLARRDPNDPTINVGGVYSRIPMSIRDEKGQRLIDVLPEAAEMDYLNAERVTSTDAIASAMRDADFSMLRMEN
-743 AIEIQDVSDRGP
+743 VVDRGP
-755 RAWGMTQYPAVS
+755 YYPDATPLGFE
-767 NVRVEYNPANIRS
+767 VRSYKDIERQNDFNKWNTEMLAEANEPATNIMVQDPTKLRS

-797 ANVSPLGGLLAQS
+797 ANASPLGGLLAQS

>member
-87 PQGLVDLITGGTRGV
+87 PQGLVDLIAGGTRGV

-155 DMILNM
+155 DMILSM

-226 TTETPDILAFQPST
+226 TTETPDILAFRPST
-240 AGSYGRGVYVDPVR
+240 AGAYGRGVYVDPVR

-282 TKGKLIEKGSYDDEY
+282 TKGKLMERGSYDDI
-297 FQALDDVA
+297 FLQAM
-305 KANPK
+305 
-310 ESDQARATTEDAMN
+310 EDLGEGSAVTRDAAD

-374 ASKSTGLLTSSA
+374 ASKPTGLLTSAASGRGPKKEELDPLGYQKPKMRGYLSDTDVQMSDTGENLPRQPMSWEDMEGKVVLPFYGDRTARGLLVEGVNDLKFDEPVYTEGGVDFMRGPAAQQDRAIWASNQNIIKRIESEAEKASRDFEGADIFGLTGSMSPDANDFATFTGAAMAELVKGAKITKKSA
-386 ADLRRQANIE
+386 KEFDKVMRAIDPDFVGVLSPKLREWVTSTSSPKRKSFIRLMESAPMQEQGFPSPAEARYSVTDPTQRDMPAGMFGLGAAKIDTSAPLMYNEPKGNLPRANVPHSTYNTQIAGDYAGSLPPVPQGLLFRNVYDAMEGKTTKSGQAL
-396 RFGYDPNETPE
+396 NEAHKTHAIKTIMPAQQITPE
-407 VDTSYRGGH
+407 VLEGI
-416 QPAGPQD
+416 
-423 ENPVRL
+423 L
-429 DDVTISTTGEQ
+429 D
-440 AGYPSDFY
+440 Y
-448 SSQGQRQYAQ
+448 
-458 GPRFADDEFGLS
+458 L
-470 NQQSYRAIQAARGN
+470 
-484 PDAEVTIYRGVPNEE
+484 
-499 SITSINAGDFVTL
+499 
-512 SPKYAELHASSGYG
+512 
-526 PRGEDAGKVIS
+526 
-537 QKVKVKDVY
+537 
-546 FAGDDVN
+546 
-553 EFGYFPDTTAANAS
+553 
-567 KSTGLLTTA
+567 
-576 ASEAQDMAKR
+576 
-586 ILELRAEGR
+586 
-595 ASEVT
+595 
-600 DEMMAQADPQYM
+600 
-612 FANTPLPM
+612 
-620 DEASR
+620 SR
-625 MARAE
+625 M
-630 AAGFEGDLFHGGKG
+630 
-644 GYDIMRT
+644 
-651 DAGTGK
+651 
-657 TSGTGAFL
+657 
-665 TPSNKLA
+665 
-672 ETYSPVVDGS
+672 
-682 VYPLMSRSSAPIVNA
+682 
-697 DMQNWN
+697 
-703 NIESPVYAFDPKT
+703 
-716 MDDIEVID
+716 
-724 EYGRA
+724 
-729 STDDIAREARKISE
+729 
-743 AIEIQDVSDRGP
+743 
-755 RAWGMTQYPAVS
+755 
-767 NVRVEYNPANIRS
+767 
-780 RFARFD
+780 
-786 PEFAHLSNLSA
+786 
-797 ANVSPLGGLLAQS
+797 
-810 GVSDKQ
+810 
-816 AERIEEYLRRRGLLD
+816 ER

>member
-1 MATID
+1 MAT
-6 IFNLSPR
+6 
-13 DFNLQ
+13 
-18 MQEEAMYRTPAELD
+18 AA
-32 ELRREYRNRNSMAGK
+32 ELRRLREEQSIFAPLYEAARQQQSELAAEGRRPVFG
-47 LMGLLAPEEG
+47 GLLSKEPTYGTDTLRYEG
-57 KRRST
+57 IGNMLAGLLSPAAKA
-62 FLPVDAPQGMSIFDA
+62 VDAPISAYRGTIPQEDMISEA
-77 LRSGQATPAV
+77 L
-87 PQGLVDLITGGTRGV
+87 GV
-102 ESAREYAQGVPPRAD
+102 G
-117 ALNDALAMSGLAM
+117 GLAM
-130 TGGGLAASTLRP
+130 AGGGA
-142 KKPSLPSAPKERG
+142 
-155 DMILNM
+155 
-161 LKEGDAANITDDM
+161 
-174 FDMGDSVKTTQLNQ
+174 V
-188 YLFENYDLPMDAESR
+188 
-203 AQRLFQMGYRRE
+203 
-215 GMHGTSKETAG
+215 
-226 TTETPDILAFQPST
+226 
-240 AGSYGRGVYVDPVR
+240 GV
-254 DGDIG
+254 
-259 VSRYYAEPRGREA
+259 PRGA
-272 GTSGTYYPLL
+272 VG
-282 TKGKLIEKGSYDDEY
+282 
-297 FQALDDVA
+297 
-305 KANPK
+305 AN
-310 ESDQARATTEDAMN
+310 
-324 RLAEQRVSE
+324 
-333 QGFAGV
+333 
-339 GGAGEYTIFDPAN
+339 
-352 IRSRSARADPRLAH
+352 
-366 LSNIMAAN
+366 
-374 ASKSTGLLTSSA
+374 A

-416 QPAGPQD
+416 QPVGPQD

-429 DDVTISTTGEQ
+429 DDVTTSTTGEQ

-448 SSQGQRQYAQ
+448 SGQGQRLYAQ

-499 SITSINAGDFVTL
+499 GITSINAGDFVTL

-567 KSTGLLTTA
+567 KSAGLLTTA

-586 ILELRAEGR
+586 ILELRAQGR

-630 AAGFEGDLFHGGKG
+630 AAGFKGDLFHGGKG

-797 ANVSPLGGLLAQS
+797 ANASPIGGLLAQS
-810 GVSDKQ
+810 GANQQSGPVAPNLID
-816 AERIEEYLRRRGLLD
+816 EYLKSLQARR

>member
-117 ALNDALAMSGLAM
+117 ALNDALAMAGLAM

-155 DMILNM
+155 DMILSM

-226 TTETPDILAFQPST
+226 TTETPDILAFRPST
-240 AGSYGRGVYVDPVR
+240 AGAYGRGVYVDPVR

-259 VSRYYAEPRGREA
+259 VSQYYAEPRGREA

-310 ESDQARATTEDAMN
+310 KSDQARATTEDAMN

-396 RFGYDPNETPE
+396 RFGYDPNEAPE

-416 QPAGPQD
+416 QPVGPQD

-448 SSQGQRQYAQ
+448 SSQGQRLYAQ
-458 GPRFADDEFGLS
+458 GPRFSDDEFGIA

-553 EFGYFPDTTAANAS
+553 EFGYFPDIT
-567 KSTGLLTTA
+567 
-576 ASEAQDMAKR
+576 
-586 ILELRAEGR
+586 
-595 ASEVT
+595 
-600 DEMMAQADPQYM
+600 
-612 FANTPLPM
+612 
-620 DEASR
+620 
-625 MARAE
+625 
-630 AAGFEGDLFHGGKG
+630 
-644 GYDIMRT
+644 
-651 DAGTGK
+651 
-657 TSGTGAFL
+657 
-665 TPSNKLA
+665 
-672 ETYSPVVDGS
+672 
-682 VYPLMSRSSAPIVNA
+682 
-697 DMQNWN
+697 
-703 NIESPVYAFDPKT
+703 
-716 MDDIEVID
+716 
-724 EYGRA
+724 
-729 STDDIAREARKISE
+729 
-743 AIEIQDVSDRGP
+743 
-755 RAWGMTQYPAVS
+755 
-767 NVRVEYNPANIRS
+767 
-780 RFARFD
+780 
-786 PEFAHLSNLSA
+786 A
-797 ANVSPLGGLLAQS
+797 ANVSKPTGLLVIEQQARGNKKLGDLFESQNVDISTATTPQIENVLDMAQ
-810 GVSDKQ
+810 
-816 AERIEEYLRRRGLLD
+816 RRGILDPRSAFNLKRGLLD

>member
-32 ELRREYRNRNSMAGK
+32 NLRREYRNRNSMAGK

-130 TGGGLAASTLRP
+130 TGGGLAASTLRST
-142 KKPSLPSAPKERG
+142 KPSLPSAPKERG
-155 DMILNM
+155 DMILSM

-215 GMHGTSKETAG
+215 GIHGTSKETAG
-226 TTETPDILAFQPST
+226 TTETPDILAFEPST
-240 AGSYGRGVYVDPVR
+240 AGSYGRGVYLDPVR

-416 QPAGPQD
+416 QPVGPQD

-448 SSQGQRQYAQ
+448 SSQGQRLYAQ
-458 GPRFADDEFGLS
+458 GPRFSDDEFGIA
-470 NQQSYRAIQAARGN
+470 NQQSYRAIQATRGN

-553 EFGYFPDTTAANAS
+553 EFGYFPDTTAANVS
-567 KSTGLLTTA
+567 KPTGLLVI
-576 ASEAQDMAKR
+576 EQ
-586 ILELRAEGR
+586 
-595 ASEVT
+595 
-600 DEMMAQADPQYM
+600 QARG
-612 FANTPLPM
+612 NKKL
-620 DEASR
+620 
-625 MARAE
+625 
-630 AAGFEGDLFHGGKG
+630 GDLFESQNV
-644 GYDIMRT
+644 DISTATTPQIENVLDMAQRRGIL
-651 DAGTGK
+651 DPR
-657 TSGTGAFL
+657 SAF
-665 TPSNKLA
+665 
-672 ETYSPVVDGS
+672 
-682 VYPLMSRSSAPIVNA
+682 
-697 DMQNWN
+697 
-703 NIESPVYAFDPKT
+703 
-716 MDDIEVID
+716 
-724 EYGRA
+724 
-729 STDDIAREARKISE
+729 
-743 AIEIQDVSDRGP
+743 
-755 RAWGMTQYPAVS
+755 
-767 NVRVEYNPANIRS
+767 
-780 RFARFD
+780 
-786 PEFAHLSNLSA
+786 NL
-797 ANVSPLGGLLAQS
+797 
-810 GVSDKQ
+810 K
-816 AERIEEYLRRRGLLD
+816 RGLLD